1 MAKNEFTNPSAVALA
16 GSDSFLQLEAL
27 AALMHK
33 LPPDTQRIDFEGPTA
48 QLADVLDE
56 LRSFAMF
63 GGAKVVVVREAEEFV
78 TQHRSAL
85 EDYME
90 SPCSGATLVLRV
102 KSAPANQRLYRAIAK
117 IGFVESCEP
126 PKDLARWILERGQKA
141 HRLAIAPDAARM
153 LAEMVGDD
161 LGRLDNELAKL
172 ALGADA
178 GKVGVQQVQDAVAFQ
193 RQREIWDLTNALA
206 AGNTAEALVRWR
218 QLVQLDSSAE
228 FRAVTWLGMW
238 LEKVGKALEMLRRG
252 DNAWTIGQALKIWP
266 REQQQPFL
274 DTAQKMGP
282 TGLARALDLL
292 AQIDWQTK
300 TSVGHA
306 SSNIERFILGL
317 AAGAKQAQA
326 VGFEGS

>member
-1 MAKNEFTNPSAVALA
+1 MAKTESTSPAAVALA

-27 AALMHK
+27 AALMKK

-78 TQHRSAL
+78 AKHRSAL
-85 EDYME
+85 EDYLD
-90 SPCSGATLVLRV
+90 SPCPTATLVLRV
-102 KSAPANQRLYRAIAK
+102 KSAPANQNLYKKIAK
-117 IGFVESCEP
+117 VGYVESCEP
-126 PKDLARWILERGQKA
+126 PRDLARWIIERAQKG
-141 HRLAIAPDAARM
+141 HRLSIAPDAAHM

-172 ALGADA
+172 ALGADG
-178 GKVGVQQVQDAVAFQ
+178 GKITARHVQDAVAFQ

-206 AGNTAEALVRWR
+206 SGHTAEALVRWR
-218 QLVQLDSSAE
+218 QLVELDSSAE

-238 LEKVGKALEMLRRG
+238 LEKVGKALDMLRRG
-252 DNAWTIGQALKIWP
+252 ENAFAIGQALKIWP
-266 REQQQPFL
+266 RENQQPFI
-274 DTAQKMGP
+274 DTVKKMGP
-282 TGLARALDLL
+282 TGHARALDLL
-292 AQIDWQTK
+292 AQIDFQTK

-306 SSNIERFILGL
+306 DTNVERFILAL
-317 AAGAKQAQA
+317 AATKPK
-326 VGFEGS
+326 